1 MHSVIELKYYY
12 IYYFY
17 MEVFVKISNAL
28 FL

>member
-17 MEVFVKISNAL
+17 TEVFVKISNAL